1 MNQKHYSQDLNK
13 IVDSHCHLDF
23 KDFDS
28 DRDKIVNNA
37 KLTNVDYLLTISVNL
52 EDFEKVHEVTQNYEN
67 IWCTTGIHPNNVSF
81 KNNSIHLESIK
92 SKILANLKNK
102 KVVGLGETGLDF
114 FRGKENKI
122 NQIESFMLHLFL
134 SGDKKP

>member
-37 KLTNVDYLLTISVNL
+37 KLTNVLEIVERLLPTR
-52 EDFEKVHEVTQNYEN
+52 FT
-67 IWCTTGIHPNNVSF
+67 
-81 KNNSIHLESIK
+81 
-92 SKILANLKNK
+92 
-102 KVVGLGETGLDF
+102 
-114 FRGKENKI
+114 
-122 NQIESFMLHLFL
+122 LF
-134 SGDKKP
+134 G

>member
-37 KLTNVDYLLTISVNL
+37 KLSNVDYLLTISVNL

-67 IWCTTGIHPNNVSF
+67 IWCTTVIHPNNVNSKSQCLITPLNSEVLALLLLSLLSLDPLLSLLLLVVLLLLIETH
-81 KNNSIHLESIK
+81 KNS
-92 SKILANLKNK
+92 
-102 KVVGLGETGLDF
+102 
-114 FRGKENKI
+114 
-122 NQIESFMLHLFL
+122 
-134 SGDKKP
+134 

>member
-67 IWCTTGIHPNNVSF
+67 ICCNTWIHP
-81 KNNSIHLESIK
+81 KNDSSESDT
-92 SKILANLKNK
+92 NQ
-102 KVVGLGETGLDF
+102 LD
-114 FRGKENKI
+114 
-122 NQIESFMLHLFL
+122 
-134 SGDKKP
+134 